1 MSISLWILIRPET
14 SGVVLSAGDQSWPE
28 EMEEGGG
35 KEGREEEGKGGRGER
50 GERGGE
56 EKGGREEEKRQMRDE
71 TERERRK
78 KEEKKEYLQFLPL
91 RLYTH
96 IVQVCFENLTNIGV
110 AYNSCNQCQ
119 FL

>member
-35 KEGREEEGKGGRGER
+35 KEGRGETGGERKEEGQEIRQRRKRGWEGRGRKKRR
-50 GERGGE
+50 GE
-56 EKGGREEEKRQMRDE
+56 
-71 TERERRK
+71 ERLNDN
-78 KEEKKEYLQFLPL
+78 YMYTYTVMLPL
-91 RLYTH
+91 
-96 IVQVCFENLTNIGV
+96 VCLENLTNIGV

>member
-35 KEGREEEGKGGRGER
+35 KEGRKEGGKGGRGER
-50 GERGGE
+50 GGE
-56 EKGGREEEKRQMRDE
+56 KKGGREEEKRQMRDE

-78 KEEKKEYLQFLPL
+78 KEERILATRVPLYRCVWRILPTL
-91 RLYTH
+91 EWPITA
-96 IVQVCFENLTNIGV
+96 VTSASSCSV
-110 AYNSCNQCQ
+110 AMET
-119 FL
+119 